1 MRTEESVGQ
10 RDRRQLIRSALC
22 SVRFEPL
29 QGTRMPPRG
38 LTPLCEK
45 VYNGEDD
52 IQDLM
57 EEKDTADEVSRAQ
70 NVSVYVVP
78 AGRSGVR
85 LQT

>member
-1 MRTEESVGQ
+1 
-10 RDRRQLIRSALC
+10 
-22 SVRFEPL
+22 
-29 QGTRMPPRG
+29 MPPRG

-70 NVSVYVVP
+70 NVSSRAAAPTWRETAELGRCTAPHGP
-78 AGRSGVR
+78 APAHGASCTRA
-85 LQT
+85 